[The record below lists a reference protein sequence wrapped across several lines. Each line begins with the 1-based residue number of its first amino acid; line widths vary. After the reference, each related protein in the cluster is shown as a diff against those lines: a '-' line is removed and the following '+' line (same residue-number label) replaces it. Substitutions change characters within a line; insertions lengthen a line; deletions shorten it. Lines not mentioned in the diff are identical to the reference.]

1 MHNTLEERLKAV
13 VAKDERYRIGAYRF
27 MYEAL
32 DYTVKQIGC
41 KRHITGRELCE
52 GLRNLAID
60 QFGGLAVMVFEVWGI
75 RRTSDFGE
83 IVFNLVD
90 AELMSRSE
98 GDSRSD
104 FENVYD
110 FRETFRIDAQPQP
123 LGPA

>member
-13 VAKDERYRIGAYRF
+13 VAKDGRYQIGAYRF

-52 GLRNLAID
+52 GLRNLALD
-60 QFGGLAVMVFEVWGI
+60 QFGGLAVMVFETWGV
-75 RRTSDFGE
+75 RRTADFGD

-98 GDSRSD
+98 GDSRAD
-104 FENVYD
+104 FDNVYD
-110 FRETFRIDAQPQP
+110 FREAFRIDAQP
-123 LGPA
+123 LRPA

>member
-1 MHNTLEERLKAV
+1 MHNTLEERLKTVA
-13 VAKDERYRIGAYRF
+13 AKDGRYQIGAYRF

-60 QFGGLAVMVFEVWGI
+60 QFGGLAVMVFEAWGV